1 MEGQLLSWMYHRLIH
16 SSSGIPRPDE
26 TFGDGLVALIFLYAC
41 LSDRSPRWACDK
53 RNWPLW
59 IRRVEF
65 PSYSQLMKRLKSP
78 SVASLIE
85 TVDTELRGALPSGL
99 DKVFDGKPLVVGGFS
114 KDPDAK
120 RGHVP
125 RGWARGYKL
134 HVIVDETSGKIEA
147 WDLTA
152 LNGGEP
158 TTTLELLGKVDLKGA
173 TARGDSN
180 YDSNPL
186 YAGVAE
192 AGGRLMAPRKKPFTE
207 LGHHENHPD
216 RIRAIRHLEL
226 GDLVLEE
233 HENRRI
239 AVEQALA
246 HLTNLPFGL
255 FSLPNFVRR
264 LHRVKRWVAGKIL
277 LYHLYLNLSLPKA
290 AAA

>member
-1 MEGQLLSWMYHRLIH
+1 MEGQLLSWMYQRLVK

-26 TFGDGLVALIFLYAC
+26 TFSDGLVALIFLYAC

-53 RNWPLW
+53 ANWPLW
-59 IRRVEF
+59 ARRVEF
-65 PSYSQLMKRLKSP
+65 PSYSQLMKRIKAAP
-78 SVASLIE
+78 VAQLIE
-85 TVDTELRGALPSGL
+85 TVDAELRGALPSGL
-99 DKVFDGKPLVVGGFS
+99 DKVFDGKPLTVGGFS

-125 RGWARGYKL
+125 RGWAKGYKL

-192 AGGRLMAPRKKPFTE
+192 AGGRLQAPRKKPFTE

-233 HENRRI
+233 HEHRRI

-277 LYHLYLNLSLPKA
+277 LYHLYLNLSVTKA
-290 AAA
+290 EAA

>member
-1 MEGQLLSWMYHRLIH
+1 MEGQLLSWLYQRLVK
-16 SSSGIPRPDE
+16 SSSGIPCPDQ
-26 TFGDGLVALIFLYAC
+26 TFSDGLVALIFLYGC

-53 RNWPLW
+53 ANWPLW
-59 IRRVEF
+59 ARRVEF
-65 PSYSQLMKRLKSP
+65 PSYSQLMKRLKQP
-78 SVASLIE
+78 SVARLIGD
-85 TVDTELRGALPSGL
+85 VDGELRGALPSGP
-99 DKVFDGKPLVVGGFS
+99 DKVFDGKPLTVGGFS

-125 RGWARGYKL
+125 RGYAKGYKL
-134 HVIVDETSGKIEA
+134 HVIVDESSGKIDA

-158 TTTLELLGKVDLKGA
+158 TTTLAMLDKVDLKGA

-186 YAGVAE
+186 YAGVAD
-192 AGGRLMAPRKKPFTE
+192 AGGRLLAPRKKPFTE
-207 LGHHENHPD
+207 LGHHPNHPD

-233 HENRRI
+233 HESRRI
-239 AVEQALA
+239 AVEQRLA

-255 FSLPNFVRR
+255 FSLPNYVRR
-264 LHRVKRWVAGKIL
+264 LHRVRRWVAGKIL
-277 LYHLYLNLSLPKA
+277 LYHLYLNFRLPKA
-290 AAA
+290 KAA